1 MLKLSK
7 GRGRKKLKFYA
18 KSEETEYH
26 DPNWASGKIILVT
39 LGKMDSNKEDKIRKV
54 GEDVVKMTEAG
65 NCHGHSP
72 FENR

>member
-1 MLKLSK
+1 
-7 GRGRKKLKFYA
+7 
-18 KSEETEYH
+18 
-26 DPNWASGKIILVT
+26 
-39 LGKMDSNKEDKIRKV
+39 MDSNKEDKIRKV